1 MVIGARVLL
10 GVHIGYRYCR
20 VVQLFGRRFTLK
32 HAFHTW
38 QGSLCMKGPRCL
50 RPIRSIFYM
59 SRLQAILLL
68 PEDDFTALSFPWA
81 SKSRLSKQD
90 SRRSS
95 DQRRNYPASPLLTAS
110 PVRPKVDIITQQATC
125 FAPTRSSIFLLRLP
139 GTAAVCPTDVT
150 YLLAYRRILH
160 QPSCRHSAV
169 ATTPYHTGD
178 VLTKKSI
185 LDNTTNQK
193 QSLCGARLKSRRA
206 IRHIYTTTAQIHWR
220 RCLHLKNET
229 ERQRKM

>member
-1 MVIGARVLL
+1 MARE
-10 GVHIGYRYCR
+10 
-20 VVQLFGRRFTLK
+20 
-32 HAFHTW
+32 
-38 QGSLCMKGPRCL
+38 SSMKGPPCL
-50 RPIRSIFYM
+50 RPICSLLYVASSSRIVAAWRWLYSTSI
-59 SRLQAILLL
+59 SLGIQ
-68 PEDDFTALSFPWA
+68 
-81 SKSRLSKQD
+81 KQVI
-90 SRRSS
+90 
-95 DQRRNYPASPLLTAS
+95 QP
-110 PVRPKVDIITQQATC
+110 RPKVDIITQQATC

-206 IRHIYTTTAQIHWR
+206 IRHIYNTTAQITWR
-220 RCLHLKNET
+220 RCLHLKKRNRT
-229 ERQRKM
+229 TVQNANSVHNHLTWLLWRARSSRKKEEQNTLQHIYDTSDFYSRMTKSIKQILYRHTSVCLAIL